1 MQENERFP
9 RIFKSFK
16 KGKLTSNGLTYDAN
30 V

>member
-16 KGKLTSNGLTYDAN
+16 GKLTSKGLTYDAN